1 MSLEPINQSLF
12 SDKFKQE
19 DLRLKRI
26 KQIVLDYTKVE
37 AGIKLTTTGKLI
49 LTVSNSSAASEI
61 NLVNHELLQRV
72 NNYLTGV
79 DQPKVETLI
88 IKQI

>member
-19 DLRLKRI
+19 DLRLKII

-79 DQPKVETLI
+79 DQPKVETLV